1 MVLTRFACKI
11 NQFRPNGTEDGL
23 PFHFRLQSLIKTGDY
38 TVKKSVVQYG
48 FTLLDALNFRNFAP
62 NLK

>member
-11 NQFRPNGTEDGL
+11 NQFRPNGTEEGL
-23 PFHFRLQSLIKTGDY
+23 TFHFRRQSLIKTGDY
-38 TVKKSVVQYG
+38 TGEKSVVQYG
-48 FTLLDALNFRNFAP
+48 FPLLYALNFRNFAP